1 MCENIATTT
10 ELIVFIEWGGSIQ
23 TCAHMGG
30 IIFMLVCLGVFC
42 VVCNG
47 LHDYR

>member
-30 IIFMLVCLGVFC
+30 IINIHACLFRGVLCC
-42 VVCNG
+42 V
-47 LHDYR
+47 